1 MTRAFAIVATL
12 AAVLVAPGAL
22 ASEHPQLLPFKGDS
36 SNQASLQ
43 RGARNFMNY
52 CSGCHGLKH
61 LRYNRLA
68 KDLEIPE
75 DLLKKNLMF
84 TSEKPGDHIL
94 TAIPQAQAAQ
104 WFGQAPPDLTLS
116 VRQRGADWV
125 YSYLMSF
132 YLDPKRPSG
141 VNNTVLPNAAMPH
154 VLWELQGW
162 QVKKD
167 EHKADA
173 PKPEGG
179 EQPAPGT
186 PSAEKEHAPPGGH
199 VADVS
204 KPGGHASS
212 EHGSPFE
219 LAQPGSLSP
228 EDYQKW
234 VTDLVNFMD
243 YAAEPG
249 KRDRIALGVKVMMY
263 LLVLV
268 LLTWLLKNEYW
279 KDVH

>member
-1 MTRAFAIVATL
+1 VKRLV
-12 AAVLVAPGAL
+12 AAVLAGAL
-22 ASEHPQLLPFKGDS
+22 LTPAVASEHAELLPFKGDS
-36 SNQASLQ
+36 TNQASLQ

-52 CSGCHGLKH
+52 CSGCHGMKH

-68 KDLEIPE
+68 TDLGIPE

-84 TSEKPGDHIL
+84 TSDKVGDHIL
-94 TAIPQAQAAQ
+94 TAIPEAQAAQ

-162 QVKKD
+162 QVKKG
-167 EHKADA
+167 EHPAEA
-173 PKPEGG
+173 RPPEGG

-186 PSAEKEHAPPGGH
+186 PSPEKEHVPPGGH
-199 VADVS
+199 TADIA
-204 KPGGHASS
+204 KPEGHSGS
-212 EHGSPFE
+212 HHGSPFE
-219 LAQPGSLSP
+219 LVQPGTLS
-228 EDYQKW
+228 EEEYQKW

-249 KRDRIALGVKVMMY
+249 KRDRIALGVKVMAY
-263 LLVLV
+263 LLVLLV
-268 LLTWLLKNEYW
+268 LTYLLKTEYW